1 MNQQKNKLNKT
12 TKRVLFGICATPF
25 VLAFIFILMIFFGF
39 FGPVPGT
46 DELASIQNYEASQV
60 YSSDGELLGTYYLQ
74 NRTEVSLEEI
84 NPFMTRALIAVE
96 DARFYE
102 HDGVDERALVR
113 VLFKTIL
120 LGQDT
125 GGGSTITQQLA

>member
-74 NRTEVSLEEI
+74 NRTEVSKA
-84 NPFMTRALIAVE
+84 T
-96 DARFYE
+96 
-102 HDGVDERALVR
+102 H
-113 VLFKTIL
+113 KT
-120 LGQDT
+120 
-125 GGGSTITQQLA
+125 